1 MNTPARLGLYGAGLL
16 AVFGVAFAAGG
27 VLVPD
32 ATVAAWQHSAAHGA
46 THAPDPSA
54 STTQEADVNGTSI
67 AQAGFALSEIQAPL
81 TVGEEG
87 TLSFAIV
94 DRDGTAVTEYERA
107 HGKDLHLIVVRSDGA
122 GYRHVHPI
130 LDATTGT
137 WSLPWTWERAGTYRV
152 YADFTSGGT
161 SVTLSRFVTAGGDL
175 TPEPRTS
182 VVTDTRVDGFN
193 VSVSGEL
200 VAGAASDLTI
210 DITRN
215 GAPVTELEPY
225 LGAFGHLVALRDGDL
240 AYLHVHAHGEEPA
253 PGGTSGP
260 TVSFTAQA
268 PTTGRYL
275 LYLDFQVAGTVHT
288 AELVM
293 DAVAGTTD
301 TSMDAGHGGH

>member
-16 AVFGVAFAAGG
+16 AVFGVAFGAGG

-32 ATVAAWQHSAAHGA
+32 ATVAAWQHGA
-46 THAPDPSA
+46 THTPDPFA

-107 HGKDLHLIVVRSDGA
+107 HDKDLHLIVVRSDGA

-161 SVTLSRFVTAGGDL
+161 SVTLSRFVTAGGEF

-182 VVTDTRVDGFN
+182 VVTDTRVDGFD

-200 VAGAASDLTI
+200 VAGTASDLTI
-210 DITRN
+210 EITRN

-240 AYLHVHAHGEEPA
+240 AYLHVHAHGDEPA
-253 PGGTSGP
+253 PGDTSGP
-260 TVSFTAQA
+260 TVNFTAQA
-268 PTTGRYL
+268 PTAGRYL

-288 AELVM
+288 AEFVM
-293 DAVAGTTD
+293 DAVAGATD
-301 TSMDAGHGGH
+301 TSTDGGHGGH

>member
-46 THAPDPSA
+46 THTPDPSA

-67 AQAGFALSEIQAPL
+67 AQAGFTLSEIQAPL

-152 YADFTSGGT
+152 YADFTSGDT
-161 SVTLSRFVTAGGDL
+161 SVTLSRFVTAGGEL

-182 VVTDTRVDGFN
+182 VVTDTRVDGFD

-253 PGGTSGP
+253 PGETSGP

-268 PTTGRYL
+268 PTAGRYL

-301 TSMDAGHGGH
+301 TSTDAGHGGH

>member
-46 THAPDPSA
+46 THTPDPSA

-182 VVTDTRVDGFN
+182 VVTDTRADGFD

-253 PGGTSGP
+253 PGETSGP

-268 PTTGRYL
+268 PTAGRYL

-301 TSMDAGHGGH
+301 TSTDAGHGGH

>member
-32 ATVAAWQHSAAHGA
+32 ATVAAWQHSAAYGA
-46 THAPDPSA
+46 THTPDPSA

-67 AQAGFALSEIQAPL
+67 AQAGFTLSEIQAPL

-161 SVTLSRFVTAGGDL
+161 SVTLSRFVTAGGEL

-182 VVTDTRVDGFN
+182 VVTDTRVDGID

-253 PGGTSGP
+253 PGETSGP

-268 PTTGRYL
+268 PTAGRYL

-301 TSMDAGHGGH
+301 TSTDAGHGGH

>member
-16 AVFGVAFAAGG
+16 AVFGVAFGAGG

-32 ATVAAWQHSAAHGA
+32 ATVAAWQHSADRGA
-46 THAPDPSA
+46 THTPDPSA

-87 TLSFAIV
+87 MLSFAIV

-107 HGKDLHLIVVRSDGA
+107 HDKDLHLIVVRSDGA

-161 SVTLSRFVTAGGDL
+161 SVTLSRFVTAGGEF

-182 VVTDTRVDGFN
+182 VVTGTRVDGFD

-200 VAGAASDLTI
+200 VAGAASDLII

-253 PGGTSGP
+253 PGETSGP

-301 TSMDAGHGGH
+301 TSTDAGHGGH